1 MTKNKILYSSLVLAG
16 VLSLSGCSAMLPYED
31 NFKCEKGLDSGV
43 CASVTDVYE
52 LSDDMDKLRE
62 INALVD
68 NIPNKHKEEVDVS
81 NVVSEDS
88 NGLREVA
95 NSISI
100 KQIQDGKPVIFKI
113 KGDNTEAYY
122 YSGRDHEHIVP
133 NDQEVMEYLI
143 KDNEAY
149 KRRLNNEGD
158 DAFKDFLYEKGANGS
173 QRSSRGNNNSNL
185 SHSNLSNGGIDN
197 SSGINHLNDME
208 DDLSTFLEK
217 DNLEKDSNFNKSG
230 FGNNQAFG
238 TNGDN
243 IMGYGD
249 SSYNNE
255 SNLSQRENCQSGD
268 MQIKPI
274 NGNVKVCV
282 YAANIR
288 QAPSCKAKVLKVAK
302 KGKVMYAEYEQGG
315 WVKLSD
321 GTFIHRSIVTIE
333 K

>member
-62 INALVD
+62 INASGD
-68 NIPNKHKEEVDVS
+68 NIPNKPKEEVDVS

-173 QRSSRGNNNSNL
+173 QRSSRGNNKSNL

-302 KGKVMYAEYEQGG
+302 KSKVMYAEYEQGG